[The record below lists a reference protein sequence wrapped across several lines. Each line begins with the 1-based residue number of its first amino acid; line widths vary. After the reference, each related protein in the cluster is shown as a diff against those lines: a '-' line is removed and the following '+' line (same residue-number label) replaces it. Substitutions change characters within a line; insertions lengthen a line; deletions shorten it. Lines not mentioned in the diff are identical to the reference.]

1 MPFRFFSE
9 LLFYCHSG
17 GGICNIFVFVHELA
31 LDLEYNQ
38 LVVHDALNQV
48 VSGLLG
54 VVMMGYL
61 TAFIEGQLERVGMA
75 RMTFF
80 GLQTRTLHKLTEY
93 LE

>member
-17 GGICNIFVFVHELA
+17 GGICDIFVFVHELA

-61 TAFIEGQLERVGMA
+61 TAFIEG
-75 RMTFF
+75 
-80 GLQTRTLHKLTEY
+80 HKEG
-93 LE
+93 